1 MLRLGTVM
9 ALELLKFLFLG
20 HVHSIEGS
28 VTFGLLS
35 KVRVRLCP
43 CSRWVPGLTVTVE
56 EEEGLHY
63 TQHLQG

>member
-20 HVHSIEGS
+20 HVHSIERS
-28 VTFGLLS
+28 LTLGLLS

-56 EEEGLHY
+56 EEDLHY